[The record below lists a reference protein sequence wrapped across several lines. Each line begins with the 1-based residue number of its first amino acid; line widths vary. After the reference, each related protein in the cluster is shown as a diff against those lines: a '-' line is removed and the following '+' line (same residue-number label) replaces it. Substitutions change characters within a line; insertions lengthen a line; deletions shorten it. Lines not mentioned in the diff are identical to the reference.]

1 MVCPCS
7 SSRPCSMLPQHL
19 LRLTCVLLAVAPITR
34 LPAAAAQTPPQP
46 DAALAIRS
54 TFLEQLITDSR
65 TEEQPVAKTLLRSD
79 VTGCQ
84 TTITDS
90 RLRIIPDSR
99 PLQFEI
105 HTSGRVRSQTT
116 GVNPDAIVESLGS
129 HQFQIIKPFW
139 FDGRQ
144 LRTQRSHGTIQAFQ
158 TPQKVVS
165 TAGARMPMFAPLTNQ
180 IAWNRVRRMQPQ
192 INQIVAEDLSRDVLP
207 KVDRTVEQEFIRI
220 DRNWQQAQ
228 QTLRRLFPEP
238 QPGWSATA
246 LEQTVLLTATSTPA
260 ADSQAYRT
268 EIQPGEDVVLCFS
281 AAALSRL
288 ACSALPAGMRLA
300 DSQFRK
306 ISQLLPNLL
315 SGHPAALAELAT
327 VAAESGSPS
336 VFSIEFPRDG
346 ACEIHCVDGDLQ
358 LEFRFCIHP
367 VIGPPSGWMTATIA
381 LRGKRLATDTWTLA
395 VRRIDVQPDESPG
408 AAAGTAV
415 AGTAWPALI
424 RSQLETLLQGTEP
437 PELPAE
443 FPLTIGRLPE
453 IRLRLH
459 YADARQGQL
468 RIALQASRTPNTP
481 SPLARS
487 PQGPSSTV
495 RGQNR

>member
-1 MVCPCS
+1 VWL
-7 SSRPCSMLPQHL
+7 SRL
-19 LRLTCVLLAVAPITR
+19 LLAVI
-34 LPAAAAQTPPQP
+34 PAAHFPSAAAQNPTQP
-46 DAALAIRS
+46 DASVAIRS
-54 TFLEQLITDSR
+54 VFLEQLITDSR

-158 TPQKVVS
+158 TPQKVIS
-165 TAGARMPMFAPLTNQ
+165 TAGARMPMFAPLTDQ

-220 DRNWQQAQ
+220 DRGWQQAQ
-228 QTLRRLFPEP
+228 QTLRQLFPEP
-238 QPGWSATA
+238 RLNLSAAA
-246 LEQTVLLTATSTPA
+246 LEQTVLLTAATTLS
-260 ADSQAYRT
+260 ADSRPDQT
-268 EIQPGEDVVLCFS
+268 EVQPGEDVVLCFS
-281 AAALSRL
+281 ADALSRL
-288 ACSALPAGMRLA
+288 AGSSLPAGIRLA
-300 DSQFRK
+300 DTQLRK

-315 SGHPAALAELAT
+315 SGQATALAELAA
-327 VAAESGSPS
+327 VAAESSSPT
-336 VFSIEFPRDG
+336 VFAVEFPEGD
-346 ACEIHCVDGDLQ
+346 ACQIRCVDGDL
-358 LEFRFCIHP
+358 LLRFRFRIHP
-367 VIGPPSGWMTATIA
+367 VIGAPSGWMATEIA
-381 LRGKRLATDTWTLA
+381 LRGKRLTTDTWTLA
-395 VRRIDVQPDESPG
+395 VRRIDVQPDETADPS
-408 AAAGTAV
+408 AATAV

-437 PELPAE
+437 PQLPAE

-459 YADARQGQL
+459 YADARHGQL
-468 RIALQASRTPNTP
+468 RIALKASRIPNTP
-481 SPLARS
+481 SPLAGS
-487 PQGPSSTV
+487 PQDPSRSV